1 MTKLK
6 SILGF
11 ASQNGKEF
19 TMKLT
24 TLGLVTSAAFMVTG
38 AQAFAATV
46 IFDDFSIKSL
56 AVDAPYPGV
65 SNTNSVVFGAGTR
78 TLTALN
84 TQAGGSDNV
93 SDTQLEADSGVLSF
107 SNNDGAQGRGTVT
120 YTNVGDI
127 SSVANPYFLF
137 AVGAFDNFANFFASA
152 TDTDGNT
159 STYFEA
165 LDLDFSPV
173 LFFSQFTGS
182 ADFNTLASLSFS
194 IDSTGVAN
202 SVDGSLDSIS
212 ISAVP
217 LPAGGLLLL
226 GALAGLSALRRKK
239 ST

>member
-1 MTKLK
+1 
-6 SILGF
+6 
-11 ASQNGKEF
+11 
-19 TMKLT
+19 MKLT

-38 AQAFAATV
+38 AQALAATV
-46 IFDDFSIKSL
+46 IFDDFSIDSL
-56 AVDAPYPGV
+56 AVDAPFPGT
-65 SNTNSVVFGAGTR
+65 SNTDSVAFGAGTR

-84 TQAGGSDNV
+84 TQAGPAPDSSKLG
-93 SDTQLEADSGVLSF
+93 DTQLEADSGVLSF

-137 AVGAFDNFANFFASA
+137 AIGAFDNFANFFASA

-226 GALAGLSALRRKK
+226 GALGGLSALRRKK
-239 ST
+239 SA